1 MLFPGCISGDPA
13 PMDPNPLDNSPPSCC
28 NPTSENF
35 VTHDSEDEDAYQ
47 DKLEDWLDENDE
59 DDMVTLES
67 NQVHFMYS
75 SVDTDFK
82 QIILQMDLSEEEVL
96 LITFYDNEWHMFPD
110 EIEIKAGQGYF
121 VITLYGDVNSFG
133 LTTSEVEY
141 GGNMMTL
148 TNGWNLIAFNDDF
161 SQSAGISNIWKIKDN
176 QAYSVDDFDDVDGNM
191 VWLKYSEQVDDDSD
205 NDSGDEETY
214 AADDSPEDE
223 EVDDSDDDSDND
235 SGDEETYAADDSPED
250 EEVDDSDDDSSDSD
264 ESVD

>member
-1 MLFPGCISGDPA
+1 MFRRIPLGLRHFYKLSKWFLANHVIVRNYRRGVARRFIGIVIISVIMLFPGCISGDPA
-13 PMDPNPLDNSPPSCC
+13 PIDPNPLDNSPPSCC

-47 DKLEDWLDENDE
+47 EKLEDWLDENDE

-75 SVDTDFK
+75 SVETDFK
-82 QIILQMDLSEEEVL
+82 QIILQMNLSEEEVL

-161 SQSAGISNIWKIKDN
+161 SQSTGISNIWKIKDWKVI
-176 QAYSVDDFDDVDGNM
+176 S
-191 VWLKYSEQVDDDSD
+191 
-205 NDSGDEETY
+205 
-214 AADDSPEDE
+214 
-223 EVDDSDDDSDND
+223 
-235 SGDEETYAADDSPED
+235 
-250 EEVDDSDDDSSDSD
+250 
-264 ESVD
+264 